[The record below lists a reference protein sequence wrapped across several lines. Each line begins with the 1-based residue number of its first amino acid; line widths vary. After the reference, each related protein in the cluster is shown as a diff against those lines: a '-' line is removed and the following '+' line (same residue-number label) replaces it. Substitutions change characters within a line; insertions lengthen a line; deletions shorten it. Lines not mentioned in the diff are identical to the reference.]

1 MSGTGFPPLVEPA
14 PTSAASVPVPFEGAV
29 QGPSLL
35 NSFLSTGSGVWHYSY
50 EGHELLNTEPDLE
63 VREVAQDLIVLLIN
77 AQGVLV
83 ALDRLIIVQI
93 CPVYQPASN
102 RRIDRRP
109 LASRSS

>member
-14 PTSAASVPVPFEGAV
+14 PPSAGSVLVPFEGAV
-29 QGPSLL
+29 QAPSLL
-35 NSFLSTGSGVWHYSY
+35 NSFLSTGSGVWHCRC
-50 EGHELLNTEPDLE
+50 EGHERLNTEPDLE
-63 VREVAQDLIVLLIN
+63 VREVAQDLVVLLIN

-83 ALDRLIIVQI
+83 AFDRLVIVQV
-93 CPVYQPASN
+93 CPVYQPASD